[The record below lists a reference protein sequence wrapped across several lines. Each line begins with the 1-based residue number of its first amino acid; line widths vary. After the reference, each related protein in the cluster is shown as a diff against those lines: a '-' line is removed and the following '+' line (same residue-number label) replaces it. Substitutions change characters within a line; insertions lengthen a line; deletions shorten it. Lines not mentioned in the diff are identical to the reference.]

1 MQASKRLPAL
11 RPWMMLAFGVL
22 LALAMIGG
30 IWLWLSG
37 AAQRAR
43 QAEVAALGSQVMPFD
58 LERTTHIFTEQPDG
72 GLQQVIANEPRDAAQ
87 IALIRAHLL
96 KEAAAFAR
104 GDFADPAAIHGGTM
118 PGLTELRA
126 SAGQIDVAYS
136 ELPNGA
142 QIRYVTSDPT
152 LVRALHAWFKAQLS
166 DHGGHAMD
174 HSGS

>member
-1 MQASKRLPAL
+1 MQASKRLPVL
-11 RPWMMLAFGVL
+11 RPQTLIALCLV
-22 LALAMIGG
+22 LALVAIGG
-30 IWLWLSG
+30 SWLWLSG

-43 QAEVAALGSQVMPFD
+43 QAEIATLGSQVMPFD
-58 LERTTHIFTEQPDG
+58 LERTTHIFTDQPDG
-72 GLQQVIANEPRDAAQ
+72 GLQQVIADDPSDATQ
-87 IALIRAHLL
+87 ITLIREHLQ

-104 GDFADPAAIHGGTM
+104 GDFADPASIHGGTM
-118 PGLTELRA
+118 PGLAELRT

-142 QIRYVTSDPT
+142 QIRYTTGDPA
-152 LVRALHAWFKAQLS
+152 LVGALHAWFQAQLS